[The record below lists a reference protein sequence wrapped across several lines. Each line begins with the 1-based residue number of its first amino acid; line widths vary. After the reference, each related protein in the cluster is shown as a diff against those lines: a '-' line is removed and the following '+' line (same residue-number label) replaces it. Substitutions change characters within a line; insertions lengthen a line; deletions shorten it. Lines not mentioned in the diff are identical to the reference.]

1 MGAVNLLYRRGA
13 NAAGSPVALVYGASG
28 SAGSG
33 SVELRAS
40 GVLTGLRGRIKLRP
54 GARLVAGGVLTGLR
68 GAIRIGYDAN
78 VDRTATTLTRGRWQ
92 EGGSALALAGQHYQ
106 EAARIGAPLG
116 VRWQGAVSMDA
127 LLEGRWQD
135 APRLDSLV
143 ALRDQGARGLGVLL
157 GGRFDEA
164 GRLQRLLDFREQH
177 GRNVSADVLQLFEE
191 AVRLRAQALQRF
203 QEALGLSAC
212 ARGRF
217 GEGFAG
223 RLRSVALHWQ
233 DGRQPPAGT
242 RGVPRGS
249 DPCYVPQLPVSLIFR
264 HAWDGSLPARLVY
277 VCRRHSGGPGP
288 QPGETIVVPVQRT
301 YIVINNIT
309 LHRVDTGAELRA
321 ITFGMSLDRS
331 SWTWQWQATLHAS
344 AGAHLGRDSAG
355 EPAEL
360 AVEVNGVAFRL
371 RLEGRR
377 KDERFLPDVRY
388 SVGGRGKAAVLGQ
401 GIAPEMSFANL
412 TARTAQ
418 QLAADVLTVNGVPL
432 GWNVEWGLTD
442 WLVPAGAWVFRGAYI
457 DAINDIAQAGGGY
470 VQPHATADSLRV
482 LPLYPA
488 MPSDWGGVTPDFEIP
503 ADAAEV
509 IATEFVD
516 KPTYNRVFVGG
527 LGAGVFGPW
536 TRRGTA
542 GDRIAPPVSHALITH
557 ADAQR
562 QRAMAV
568 LGDTGKQALVS
579 LRMQVRPDTGVI
591 VPGQF
596 VRHGGVV
603 GLVRSTAIDWQR
615 PTLRQVIQMETHDA

>member
-1 MGAVNLLYRRGA
+1 MGAVNLLHRQAA

-33 SVELRAS
+33 TVELRAS
-40 GVLTGLRGRIKLRP
+40 GVLTGLRGRITLRP

-78 VDRTATTLTRGRWQ
+78 VDRTATTLARGRWQ
-92 EGGSALALAGQHYQ
+92 DGAPALSLAVQHYQ
-106 EAARIGAPLG
+106 EAAHVGVSLG
-116 VRWQGAVSMDA
+116 
-127 LLEGRWQD
+127 GRWQD
-135 APRLDSLV
+135 AASIGALLGAHWQEAQRVAAGV
-143 ALRDQGARGLGVLL
+143 ALREQQGRDLA
-157 GGRFDEA
+157 A
-164 GRLQRLLDFREQH
+164 GRLQRFEEAARLQQLVGLREQH
-177 GRNVSADVLQLFEE
+177 AVDVAAGVLQRFEE
-191 AVRLRAQALQRF
+191 AVHLRALVLQRF
-203 QEALGLSAC
+203 QEARGLGASV
-212 ARGRF
+212 RGRF
-217 GEGFAG
+217 GDGIAAA
-223 RLRSVALHWQ
+223 RSVALHWQ
-233 DGRQPPAGT
+233 DGRQPPPGVRSAPGGT
-242 RGVPRGS
+242 
-249 DPCYVPQLPVSLIFR
+249 DPCYVPELPVALVFR
-264 HAWDGSLPARLVY
+264 DAWSGALPARLVY
-277 VCRRHSGGPGP
+277 VCRRHGSGSGP

-344 AGAHLGRDSAG
+344 AGVHLGRDSAG

-401 GIAPEMSFANL
+401 GIAPEMSFGNL
-412 TARTAQ
+412 VARTAQ

-470 VQPHATADSLRV
+470 VQPHATAATLRV

-488 MPSDWGGVTPDFEIP
+488 MPSEWGGVTPDFEIP

-516 KPTYNRVFVGG
+516 KPAYNRVFVGG

-542 GDRIAPPVSHALITH
+542 GDLIAPPVSHALITH